1 LYFQGFTPGEI
12 MSAALALLL
21 KLLPLYVTVALG
33 WIAGRF
39 LEASGRHIAGIM
51 LYIVTPSVVFSG
63 VMAAPL
69 SPEVILLPFLVFG
82 TSSVLGLVQLKLAKK
97 ALSDG
102 SANIIPL
109 CVGSGNTG
117 YFGVPV
123 ALLLFGEEGLGLY
136 IVCMLGTTLFE
147 NSVGFYLAARGRYSI
162 KDALWRV
169 LKLPSVYAFLAAV
182 VLNLAGIGIPDIFV
196 PLFDNL
202 RGAYSILGM
211 MIIGMGI
218 TSFRGL
224 AGNPRFTALA
234 FFGKFVI
241 WPLVAIVFWWV
252 DSALLGIYEPA
263 VHQAIFLIS
272 ITPIAANTVVI
283 ATLLD
288 ASPRQAAGTTLLST
302 LFALGFIPVMIAI
315 VFGS

>member
-1 LYFQGFTPGEI
+1 
-12 MSAALALLL
+12 MAAALALFL
-21 KLLPLYVTVALG
+21 KLIPLYLTVTLG

-39 LEASGRHIAGIM
+39 LEASGKHIAGIM

-69 SPEVILLPFLVFG
+69 TPEVIALPFLVFSLS
-82 TSSVLGLVQLKLAKK
+82 TVLALVQLKLAKRVIT
-97 ALSDG
+97 DG
-102 SANIIPL
+102 SASLIPL

-147 NSVGFYLAARGRYSI
+147 NSVGFYLAARGRHDLKS
-162 KDALWRV
+162 ALWRV

-182 VLNLAGIGIPDIFV
+182 VLNMSGISIPDLFV

-211 MIIGMGI
+211 MIIGMSI

-224 AGNPRFTALA
+224 VGNVRFTGLA
-234 FFGKFVI
+234 FFGKFVV
-241 WPLVAIVFWWV
+241 WPAVAILFWWLDANV
-252 DSALLGIYEPA
+252 FGIYDAA
-263 VHQAIFLIS
+263 VHKAMFLIS

-288 ASPRQAAGTTLLST
+288 TSPRQAAGTVLLTT
-302 LFALGFIPVMIAI
+302 LFALAFIPVMISLA
-315 VFGS
+315 F

>member
-1 LYFQGFTPGEI
+1 
-12 MSAALALLL
+12 MAAALALFL
-21 KLLPLYVTVALG
+21 KLIPLYLTVTLG
-33 WIAGRF
+33 WVAGRF
-39 LEASGRHIAGIM
+39 LEASGKHIAGIM

-69 SPEVILLPFLVFG
+69 TPEVIALPFLVFG
-82 TSSVLGLVQLKLAKK
+82 LSTVLALVQLKLAKRVIT
-97 ALSDG
+97 DG
-102 SANIIPL
+102 SASLIPL

-147 NSVGFYLAARGRYSI
+147 NSVGFYLAARGRH
-162 KDALWRV
+162 DLRTALWRV
-169 LKLPSVYAFLAAV
+169 LKLPSVYAFLVAV
-182 VLNLAGIGIPDIFV
+182 ALNLAGAGIPDLFV

-202 RGAYSILGM
+202 RGAYSVLGM
-211 MIIGMGI
+211 MIIGMSI

-224 AGNPRFTALA
+224 VGNVRFTGLA
-234 FFGKFVI
+234 FFGKFVV
-241 WPLVAIVFWWV
+241 WPAVAVLFWWLDANV
-252 DSALLGIYEPA
+252 FGIYDAA
-263 VHQAIFLIS
+263 VHKAMFLIS

-288 ASPRQAAGTTLLST
+288 TAPRQAAGTVLLTT
-302 LFALGFIPVMIAI
+302 LFALAFIPVMISLA
-315 VFGS
+315 F

>member
-1 LYFQGFTPGEI
+1 
-12 MSAALALLL
+12 MAAAFALFF
-21 KLLPLYVTVALG
+21 KLIPLYVTVGLG
-33 WIAGRF
+33 WIAGRY

-82 TSSVLGLVQLKLAKK
+82 ISSLLGIVQLKLARKV
-97 ALSDG
+97 LTDG

-162 KDALWRV
+162 QDALWRV

-182 VLNLAGIGIPDIFV
+182 ALNLAGVGIPDIFV

-211 MIIGMGI
+211 MIIGMSI

-224 AGNPRFTALA
+224 AGNVRFTALA
-234 FFGKFVI
+234 FFGKFVV
-241 WPLVAIVFWWV
+241 WPLVAILFWWV
-252 DSALLGIYEPA
+252 DSTILGVYEPA
-263 VHQAIFLIS
+263 VHQAMFLIS

-288 ASPRQAAGTTLLST
+288 TSPRQAAGTVLLTT
-302 LFALGFIPVMIAI
+302 LFGLAFIPVMISLA
-315 VFGS
+315 F

>member
-1 LYFQGFTPGEI
+1 
-12 MSAALALLL
+12 MAAALALFF
-21 KLLPLYVTVALG
+21 KLIPLYVTVALG
-33 WIAGRF
+33 WLAGRY
-39 LEASGRHIAGIM
+39 LEASGKHIAGIM

-69 SPEVILLPFLVFG
+69 SAEVIFLPFLIFG
-82 TSSVLGLVQLKLAKK
+82 VSCVLGVVQLKLARRVIT
-97 ALSDG
+97 DG
-102 SANIIPL
+102 SASLIPL

-147 NSVGFYLAARGRYSI
+147 NSVGFYLAARGRYDLKS
-162 KDALWRV
+162 ALWRV
-169 LKLPSVYAFLAAV
+169 VKLPSVYAFLAALL
-182 VLNLAGIGIPDIFV
+182 LNLSGIRIPDLFQ

-211 MIIGMGI
+211 MIIGMSI

-224 AGNPRFTALA
+224 AGNLRFTGLA
-234 FFGKFVI
+234 FFGKFVV
-241 WPLVAIVFWWV
+241 WPAVAILFWWLDASV
-252 DSALLGIYEPA
+252 LGIYEPA
-263 VHQAIFLIS
+263 VHKAMFLIS

-283 ATLLD
+283 ATLLET
-288 ASPRQAAGTTLLST
+288 SSRQAAGTVLLTT
-302 LFALGFIPVMIAI
+302 LFALAFIPVMISLA
-315 VFGS
+315 F

>member
-1 LYFQGFTPGEI
+1 
-12 MSAALALLL
+12 MAAALALFV

-33 WIAGRF
+33 WVAGRY
-39 LEASGRHIAGIM
+39 LEASGKHIAGIM

-69 SPEVILLPFLVFG
+69 TPQVILLPALVFG
-82 TSSVLGLVQLKLAKK
+82 FCTLIALIHLAIARKL
-97 ALSDG
+97 LTDG
-102 SANIIPL
+102 SASVIPL
-109 CVGSGNTG
+109 SVGTGNTG
-117 YFGVPV
+117 YFGIPV
-123 ALLLFGEEGLGLY
+123 ALLLFGEQGLALY

-147 NSVGFYLAARGRYSI
+147 NSVGFYLAARGKYSI
-162 KDALWRV
+162 RDALVRV
-169 LKLPSVYAFLAAV
+169 ARLPSVYAFAAAV
-182 VLNLAGIGIPDIFV
+182 ALNLSGVSIPEAFV

-218 TSFRGL
+218 LSFRGL
-224 AGNPRFTALA
+224 AGNPVFTGLA
-234 FFGKFVI
+234 FFGKFVS
-241 WPLVAIVFWWV
+241 WPALALAFWWLDAQV
-252 DSALLGIYEPA
+252 LGIYDLA

-288 ASPRQAAGTTLLST
+288 AAPRQAAGTTLLST
-302 LFALGFIPVMIAI
+302 LFALGFIPVMIAL
-315 VFGS
+315 VFGA

>member
-1 LYFQGFTPGEI
+1 

-82 TSSVLGLVQLKLAKK
+82 TSSLLGLVQLKLAKK
-97 ALSDG
+97 VLSDG

-123 ALLLFGEEGLGLY
+123 ALLLFGEKGLGL
-136 IVCMLGTTLFE
+136 
-147 NSVGFYLAARGRYSI
+147 
-162 KDALWRV
+162 
-169 LKLPSVYAFLAAV
+169 
-182 VLNLAGIGIPDIFV
+182 
-196 PLFDNL
+196 
-202 RGAYSILGM
+202 
-211 MIIGMGI
+211 
-218 TSFRGL
+218 
-224 AGNPRFTALA
+224 
-234 FFGKFVI
+234 
-241 WPLVAIVFWWV
+241 
-252 DSALLGIYEPA
+252 
-263 VHQAIFLIS
+263 
-272 ITPIAANTVVI
+272 
-283 ATLLD
+283 
-288 ASPRQAAGTTLLST
+288 
-302 LFALGFIPVMIAI
+302 
-315 VFGS
+315 

>member
-1 LYFQGFTPGEI
+1 
-12 MSAALALLL
+12 MAAALALFL
-21 KLLPLYVTVALG
+21 KLIPLYLTVTLG
-33 WIAGRF
+33 WVAGRF
-39 LEASGRHIAGIM
+39 LEASGKHIAGIM

-69 SPEVILLPFLVFG
+69 TPEVIALPFLVFG
-82 TSSVLGLVQLKLAKK
+82 LSTVLALVQLKLAKRVIT
-97 ALSDG
+97 DG
-102 SANIIPL
+102 SASLIPL

-147 NSVGFYLAARGRYSI
+147 NSVGFYLAARGRH
-162 KDALWRV
+162 DLRTALWRV

-182 VLNLAGIGIPDIFV
+182 ALNLAGAGIPDLFV

-202 RGAYSILGM
+202 RGAYSVLGM
-211 MIIGMGI
+211 MIIGMSI

-224 AGNPRFTALA
+224 VGNVRFTGLA
-234 FFGKFVI
+234 FFGKFVV
-241 WPLVAIVFWWV
+241 WPAVAVLFWWLDANV
-252 DSALLGIYEPA
+252 FGIYDAA
-263 VHQAIFLIS
+263 VHKAMFLIS

-288 ASPRQAAGTTLLST
+288 TAPRQAAGTVLLTT
-302 LFALGFIPVMIAI
+302 LFALAFIPVMISLA
-315 VFGS
+315 F

>member
-1 LYFQGFTPGEI
+1 
-12 MSAALALLL
+12 MAAALALFL
-21 KLLPLYVTVALG
+21 KLIPLYVTVALG
-33 WIAGRF
+33 WVAGRF
-39 LEASGRHIAGIM
+39 LDASGKHIAGIM

-69 SPEVILLPFLVFG
+69 SPEVVLLPFLVFAI
-82 TSSVLGLVQLKLAKK
+82 SSVLGLVQLKLARRVIT
-97 ALSDG
+97 DG
-102 SANIIPL
+102 SASIIPL

-147 NSVGFYLAARGRYSI
+147 NSVGFYLAARGRYDLRES
-162 KDALWRV
+162 LWRV
-169 LKLPSVYAFLAAV
+169 AKLPSVYAFLAAV
-182 VLNLAGIGIPDIFV
+182 ALNLSGVRIPDIFV

-211 MIIGMGI
+211 MIIGMSI

-224 AGNPRFTALA
+224 AGNIRFTGLA
-234 FFGKFVI
+234 FFGKFVV
-241 WPLVAIVFWWV
+241 WPLVAILFWWL
-252 DSALLGIYEPA
+252 DANILGIYDTA
-263 VHQAIFLIS
+263 VHQAMFLIS

-288 ASPRQAAGTTLLST
+288 TAPRQAAGTVLLTT
-302 LFALGFIPVMIAI
+302 LFALAFIPVMISLA
-315 VFGS
+315 F

>member
-1 LYFQGFTPGEI
+1 
-12 MSAALALLL
+12 MAAALALFV

-33 WIAGRF
+33 WVAGRY
-39 LEASGRHIAGIM
+39 LEASGKHIAGIM

-69 SPEVILLPFLVFG
+69 TPEVILLPALVFG
-82 TSSVLGLVQLKLAKK
+82 FCTLIALIHLTIARKVLT
-97 ALSDG
+97 DG
-102 SANIIPL
+102 SASVIPL
-109 CVGSGNTG
+109 SVGTGNTG
-117 YFGVPV
+117 YFGIPV
-123 ALLLFGEEGLGLY
+123 ALLLFGEQGLALY

-147 NSVGFYLAARGRYSI
+147 NSVGFYLAARGKYSI
-162 KDALWRV
+162 RDALVRV
-169 LKLPSVYAFLAAV
+169 ARLPSVYAFAAAV
-182 VLNLAGIGIPDIFV
+182 ALNLSGVSIPEAFV

-218 TSFRGL
+218 LSFRGL
-224 AGNPRFTALA
+224 AGNPVFTGLA
-234 FFGKFVI
+234 FFGKFVS
-241 WPLVAIVFWWV
+241 WPALALAFWWLDAQV
-252 DSALLGIYEPA
+252 LGIYDLA

-288 ASPRQAAGTTLLST
+288 AAPRQAAGTTLLST
-302 LFALGFIPVMIAI
+302 LFALGFIPVMIAL
-315 VFGS
+315 VFGA

>member
-1 LYFQGFTPGEI
+1 
-12 MSAALALLL
+12 MAAALALFI

-33 WIAGRF
+33 WIAGRY
-39 LEASGRHIAGIM
+39 LDASGKHIAGIM

-69 SPEVILLPFLVFG
+69 TPQVILLPALVFG
-82 TSSVLGLVQLKLAKK
+82 FCTVIALVHLAIARKVLT
-97 ALSDG
+97 DG
-102 SANIIPL
+102 SAQIIPL
-109 CVGSGNTG
+109 SVGTGNTG
-117 YFGVPV
+117 YFGIPV
-123 ALLLFGEEGLGLY
+123 ALLLFGEQGLALY

-147 NSVGFYLAARGRYSI
+147 NSVGFYLAARGKYSI
-162 KDALWRV
+162 RDALARV
-169 LKLPSVYAFLAAV
+169 ARLPSVYAFAGAV
-182 VLNLAGIGIPDIFV
+182 LLNLSGVSIPQVFT

-218 TSFRGL
+218 LSFRGL
-224 AGNPRFTALA
+224 AGNPAFTGLA
-234 FFGKFVI
+234 FFGKFVS
-241 WPLVAIVFWWV
+241 WPMLALGFWWLDAQV
-252 DSALLGIYEPA
+252 LGIYELA

-288 ASPRQAAGTTLLST
+288 TAPRQAAGTTLLST
-302 LFALGFIPVMIAI
+302 LFALGFIPVMIAW